1 MNMSLKSRIAKI
13 INTLNQ
19 NRFLFKQLVKRD
31 FKQKYKRTILGM
43 FWSILN
49 PLLTLLVMRIVF
61 LRMFGRTMPHYTIY
75 LFAGNIIMS
84 YFKDATTTG
93 MQSLMNNSQVISK
106 INIPKYLFLLSRN
119 VSSFLNFMLTVAVFL
134 LFCFIDKITFTWKFI
149 LLVFP
154 ILSVAVLGLGVGM
167 ILSCLYVFFRDMDY
181 LYGIFLTLLTYLS
194 GIFYSVDQFGGYA
207 RLFLANP
214 IYVIIKYV
222 RLICI
227 DGIIPSLNYH
237 ILMFAIPV
245 LFLLAGCHMYRK
257 YNHAFIYYI

>member
-1 MNMSLKSRIAKI
+1 MSIKNRLLKI
-13 INTLNQ
+13 INAFDQ

-43 FWSILN
+43 FWSVLN

-61 LRMFGRTMPHYTIY
+61 LRMFGKTMPHYTIY

-106 INIPKYLFLLSRN
+106 INIPKYLFLFSRN
-119 VSSFLNFMLTVAVFL
+119 VSSFMNFMLTVGVFL
-134 LFCFIDKITFTWKFI
+134 LFCLIDKITFTWKFFM
-149 LLVFP
+149 LVFP
-154 ILSVAVLGLGVGM
+154 IISIAVLDLGVGM

-194 GIFYSVDQFGGYA
+194 GIFYDVDQFGSYA

-214 IYVIIKYV
+214 IYVIINYV

-227 DGIIPSLNYH
+227 DGIIPSLRYH
-237 ILMFAIPV
+237 ILMFSVPV
-245 LFLLAGCHMYRK
+245 VFLLIGCHMYKK
-257 YNHAFIYYI
+257 YNHAFIYYM

>member
-1 MNMSLKSRIAKI
+1 MSIKNRLLKI
-13 INTLNQ
+13 INTFDQ

-43 FWSILN
+43 FWSVLN

-61 LRMFGRTMPHYTIY
+61 LRMFGKTMPHYTIY

-84 YFKDATTTG
+84 YFKDATATG

-106 INIPKYLFLLSRN
+106 INIPKYLFLFSRN
-119 VSSFLNFMLTVAVFL
+119 VSSFMNFMLTVGVFL
-134 LFCFIDKITFTWKFI
+134 LFCLIDKITFTWKFFM
-149 LLVFP
+149 LVFP
-154 ILSVAVLGLGVGM
+154 IISIAVLDLGVGM

-194 GIFYSVDQFGGYA
+194 GIFYDVDQFGSYA

-214 IYVIIKYV
+214 IYVIINYV

-227 DGIIPSLNYH
+227 DGIIPSLRYH
-237 ILMFAIPV
+237 ILMFSVPV
-245 LFLLAGCHMYRK
+245 VFLLIGCHMYKK
-257 YNHAFIYYI
+257 YNHAFIYYM